1 MRPPRL
7 FRFLVLASSLTMANV
22 FAYTAATSLFLSHVG
37 AEAIPQ
43 FYVLLGIL
51 SIPSSVLVSKLI
63 DRVSRVRLLQIL
75 LLLGLVVMMGL
86 RGAIALDSAPIYYSI
101 YMTASLLDL
110 LSGILLWTL
119 VSDYFTSLELER
131 HTPLL
136 TMSVTFSG
144 SISGVIVRILSD
156 LVSTRNILFLLPIL
170 YGGMIGQLLLLGRA
184 EKPLDLYP
192 LKESEDKLLSS
203 LRAFPKLAW
212 RYPIISLFAGSMVL
226 SVLLWGMSELQFY
239 TVYSNRFPDQGDLTG
254 FLGLLS
260 ASLGPL
266 ELGVTYFV
274 TRPLLQRWGVS
285 RMNLLYPL
293 TTLLSFVGLATY
305 FRLPCAIAA
314 NINYETLYSS
324 IAQPV
329 QNLNYNAIPQRFS
342 GRVRVI
348 IDGLLYPACQALTG
362 GLLIAQQKLLTPLQ
376 LSLVGI
382 GLSCVYVGLG
392 HLTGQTYLRAMLS
405 RLQSGLLNLDE
416 VREGLVQIPDA
427 YTDEVRQLLKSEQ
440 AEAQELGLELAA
452 RLTKPGQFLPEVQ
465 MLLLRANSTVRQAVV
480 RFLATNSH
488 PDFYRY
494 LQVQLVDDN
503 PAIREA
509 VLETLIAMRQP
520 LSTVQLMFLLEDPSL
535 PVRSLAFIAAQ
546 QSDRQNAEIQAAC
559 EATWLTL
566 TTPARPVGITEATIE
581 SAQMLVV
588 QAIQE
593 SRNSQFIPLLQ
604 ALIATASDEVKR
616 LGLNTLAV
624 LATPNDYS
632 LATLAMFELESDTAA
647 IRAAALNLLRVVQID
662 LFLQSIAA
670 MLNDSHPQVRQ
681 QAIATIVAYGEACLP
696 VVQPLLNS
704 EHLETEKAAIAAI
717 SQLQTRRAE
726 TILFEHFQP
735 LYAELAR
742 TLHWARQLPPTPAW
756 ETIMIAL
763 RDDHNQILQR
773 VIYVLSCLEQDRN
786 LTSLAS
792 LLTANDRLIRLRA
805 VETLASI
812 SRYRRFIQPILPLLE
827 DRIRAS
833 ENQQTGPTEL
843 PLNMTKTLLLE
854 MVDARYRWI
863 RITAIA
869 HLKSHG
875 IPLPLHLVHDP
886 DPFVAKLATLTL
898 SSLRSPT
905 EELNLSRI
913 FFLKQISI
921 LQDLPLDDLLTINRT
936 LKEQAFFANELIFRE
951 NSWGGDFYFI
961 YKGAVTLLKEVKP
974 EQKGLVPITH
984 TFAGVPQR
992 FLAQLEPGQ
1001 FFGEMEFFD
1010 NLPRSAT
1017 AIAATDCTLLTLQKY
1032 DFQTLL
1038 AQRPEIALQMC
1049 KVLSMRLRVANEV
1062 IDQQKQAATVPDP
1075 PTP

>member
-1 MRPPRL
+1 
-7 FRFLVLASSLTMANV
+7 MANL
-22 FAYTAATSLFLSHVG
+22 FAYTAATALFLSHVG

-43 FYVLLGIL
+43 FYILLGIL

-63 DRVSRVRLLQIL
+63 DRVSRVRLLQTL
-75 LLLGLVVMMGL
+75 LLIGLGLMLGL
-86 RGAIALDSAPIYYSI
+86 RGAIAVDSLPIYYSI
-101 YMTASLLDL
+101 YITASLLDL

-119 VSDYFTSLELER
+119 VSDYFTSIELER

-136 TMSVTFSG
+136 AMSMTFSG
-144 SISGVIVRILSD
+144 SISGVIVRVLSD
-156 LVSTRNILFLLPIL
+156 LISTRNILLLLPIL
-170 YGGMIGQLLLLGRA
+170 YGGMIGQLFWLERA
-184 EKPLDLYP
+184 EKPLEVYP

-203 LRAFPKLAW
+203 LRAFPKLAL
-212 RYPIISLFAGSMVL
+212 RYPIIVLFAGSMVL

-239 TVYSNRFPDQGDLTG
+239 TVYSDRFPDQSDLTG

-266 ELGVTYFV
+266 ELGITYFV
-274 TRPLLQRWGVS
+274 TRPLIQRWGVS

-293 TTLLSFVGLATY
+293 TTLLSFVGLAVH
-305 FRLPCAIAA
+305 FRLPSAIAA

-362 GLLIAQQKLLTPLQ
+362 GLLLAQQKLLTSLQ
-376 LSLVGI
+376 LSLLGI
-382 GLSCVYVGLG
+382 GLSCVYVGVG

-416 VREGLVQIPDA
+416 VRAGLVQIPEA
-427 YTDEVRQLLKSEQ
+427 YTDEVRQLLKSDN
-440 AEAQELGLELAA
+440 AEAQELGLALAA
-452 RLTKPGQFLPEVQ
+452 RLSKPGQFLPEVQ
-465 MLLLRANSTVRQAVV
+465 MLLLRANPTVRQAVV

-520 LSTVQLMFLLEDPSL
+520 LSTVQLMFLLDDPSL

-546 QSDRQNAEIQAAC
+546 YSDRQNPTIQAAC
-559 EATWLTL
+559 EATWQTL
-566 TTPARPVGITEATIE
+566 TSASPPADLPDPTVEA
-581 SAQMLVV
+581 AQILVI

-593 SRNSQFIPLLQ
+593 SRNPQFIPLLQ
-604 ALIATASDEVKR
+604 ALITTASDTVKH
-616 LGLNTLAV
+616 LGLNTLAT
-624 LATPNDYS
+624 LAAPKDYS
-632 LATLAMFELESDTAA
+632 LATLAIFELESKVAA
-647 IRAAALNLLRVVQID
+647 IRAAALNILRVVQID
-662 LFLQSIAA
+662 LFLPSIAT
-670 MLNDSHPQVRQ
+670 MLHDPSAQVRH
-681 QAIATIVAYGEACLP
+681 QAIATVVAYGEACLP
-696 VVQPLLNS
+696 VVRPCLNA
-704 EHLETEKAAIAAI
+704 EELETEKAAIVAL

-726 TILFEHFQP
+726 TVLFEHFQP
-735 LYAELAR
+735 LYAELTR
-742 TLHWARQLPPTPAW
+742 TLQWAKQIPVTSSWTMVA
-756 ETIMIAL
+756 IAL
-763 RDDHNQILQR
+763 QDHHNQTLQR

-786 LTSLAS
+786 LTSLYS
-792 LLTANDRLIRLRA
+792 LLTASDRLIRLRA

-827 DRIRAS
+827 ERLRAT
-833 ENQQTGPTEL
+833 EDQPTPPAEL
-843 PLNMTKTLLLE
+843 TLNTTKTLLLE
-854 MVDARYRWI
+854 MIDARYRWI
-863 RITAIA
+863 RMTAIA
-869 HLKSHG
+869 SLKSRD
-875 IPLPLHLVHDP
+875 IPLPLQLIHDP
-886 DPFVAKLATLTL
+886 DPLVAKLAAMTLA
-898 SSLRSPT
+898 SLRSPT

-913 FFLKQISI
+913 FFLKQISL

-936 LKEQAFFANELIFRE
+936 LKEQAFFADELIFRE

-974 EQKGLVPITH
+974 EQKGLVPVTH

-992 FLAQLEPGQ
+992 FLARLEPGQ

-1049 KVLSMRLRVANEV
+1049 KVLSMRLRGANEV
-1062 IDQQKQAATVPDP
+1062 IDQQKRASGETDAESST
-1075 PTP
+1075 